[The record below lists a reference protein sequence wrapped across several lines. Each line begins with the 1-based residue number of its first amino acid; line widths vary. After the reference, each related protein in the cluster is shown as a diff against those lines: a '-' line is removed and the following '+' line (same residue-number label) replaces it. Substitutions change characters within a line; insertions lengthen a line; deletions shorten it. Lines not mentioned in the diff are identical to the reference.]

1 MKGGS
6 NMKRTFRI
14 LSVISIIV
22 VASAC
27 DKFLDTMPDNR
38 AEINSQSK
46 IQALLTSAYPS
57 TDYML
62 LTEFM
67 SDNVDDY
74 GSNNPYTDRFIDQVY
89 AWKDI
94 TESDNEDSERLWEN
108 SYIAISSANQAL
120 LAIEEL
126 GGVEATGMYP
136 EMAEALLCRA
146 YNHFIL
152 VNVFCMQYNSKT
164 STSDLGIPYIT
175 EPETTLDP
183 KYDRGTVAQTY
194 EMIEKDIKA
203 ALPYISDT
211 YYTVPKYHFNAKAA
225 YAFAARFYLYYEKFA
240 KSIEYA
246 DKVLGSQPATMLR
259 DWAAQAEMT
268 QQYDAIVE
276 HFISSS
282 LNTNLLL
289 MTAYSKMGLAFGPYS
304 VYSKYAHGEYLAN
317 NETGIAI
324 TPLWRG
330 SNDTYYSPMKI
341 YAATNLD
348 KTIFWKLP
356 YLFEYAD
363 PVAQIGYYRTV
374 YPAFTGDEVLLE
386 RAEAK
391 ILEGQYQSAIT
402 DMNTWIKNIAKDPRT
417 LEENV
422 TEDYRELT
430 QERIQTYFDG
440 IKYSRWDSSTVKK
453 HLNPYFEIGQEGGE
467 KETLLQCVL
476 ALKRVDH
483 LAQGLRWFDV
493 KRYGIEIERRVIG
506 ASGKPRY
513 STDILLKD
521 DPRRAVQIP
530 LKVRAAGLEPNP
542 RNDK

>member
-1 MKGGS
+1 
-6 NMKRTFRI
+6 MKRTFRI

-374 YPAFTGDEVLLE
+374 YPAFTGDEVLPFIKDAAEKLIVQE
-386 RAEAK
+386 EVTQFYVSGYGSFDRLAGRAMSELKAVYPFLQLYRVIPYHPANRK
-391 ILEGQYQSAIT
+391 I
-402 DMNTWIKNIAKDPRT
+402 
-417 LEENV
+417 
-422 TEDYRELT
+422 ELP
-430 QERIQTYFDG
+430 QGFDG
-440 IKYSRWDSSTVKK
+440 TYYPEGLEYVPPMYAISRANQSMIDQCNFLIAYVCHPAGKASKFLEYARKREKK
-453 HLNPYFEIGQEGGE
+453 
-467 KETLLQCVL
+467 
-476 ALKRVDH
+476 
-483 LAQGLRWFDV
+483 GLV
-493 KRYGIEIERRVIG
+493 RVIC
-506 ASGKPRY
+506 
-513 STDILLKD
+513 L
-521 DPRRAVQIP
+521 V
-530 LKVRAAGLEPNP
+530 
-542 RNDK
+542 

>member
-6 NMKRTFRI
+6 NMKRIFRLI
-14 LSVISIIV
+14 SVLSII
-22 VASAC
+22 AAALSC

-38 AEINSQSK
+38 AEIDSQAK

-89 AWKDI
+89 AWQDI
-94 TESDNEDSERLWEN
+94 TESDNEDSEMLWGN
-108 SYIAISSANQAL
+108 SYIAISAANQAL
-120 LAIEEL
+120 QAIEDL
-126 GGVEATGMYP
+126 GGAEATGMYP

-164 STSDLGIPYIT
+164 SSSDLGIPYIT
-175 EPETTLDP
+175 EPETTLNP
-183 KYDRGTVAQTY
+183 QYSRGTVADTY
-194 EMIEKDIKA
+194 AKIEKDIED
-203 ALPYISDT
+203 ALPHVSES
-211 YYTVPKYHFNAKAA
+211 YYTVPKYHFNTKAA
-225 YAFAARFYLYYEKFA
+225 YAFAAKFYLYYEKFS
-240 KSIEYA
+240 KSLEYA
-246 DKVLGSQPATMLR
+246 DKVLGSQPSTMLR

-268 QQYDAIVE
+268 QKYDAIVE
-276 HFISSS
+276 HYISSS
-282 LNTNLLL
+282 LNANLLL
-289 MTAYSKMGLAFGPYS
+289 LTAYSKMGLAFGPYY
-304 VYSKYAHGEYLAN
+304 VYSKYAHGEYLAS

-324 TPLWRG
+324 TSLWRG
-330 SNDTYYSPMKI
+330 ANDTYYSPMKI

-356 YLFEYAD
+356 YLFEYTD

-391 ILEGQYQSAIT
+391 ILLGQYQSAIT
-402 DMNTWIKNIAKDPRT
+402 DMNTWIKNIAQDPRE
-417 LEENV
+417 LEEDV

-430 QERIQTYFDG
+430 QERIQSYFDG

-453 HLNPYFEIGQEGGE
+453 HLNPYFEIGEEGGQ

-513 STDILLKD
+513 STDILLRD

-530 LKVRAAGLEPNP
+530 MKVRAAGLEPNP